1 MKTKIWKV
9 LNAAV
14 FAGFFM
20 MILFTIACDKKES
33 PQPEQEPQVQQIQQ
47 PIPEKKI
54 VLNSPLADIGW
65 HEKDPVSLKS
75 QIQRFFDR
83 AQVEPVD
90 NPIALIQPHAGYVYS
105 GQTAAYGLKS
115 LGKNYKRVIVI
126 GPSHRV
132 AMNEIF
138 SVPNVTHFATELGET
153 EIDTEFVGQL
163 LKYSIF
169 QNILSAH
176 QHEHS
181 VHIHIPLLQYKLG
194 DFKLVP
200 IVAGSCSIETI
211 KKAAAI
217 LRGMVD
223 SQTLVI
229 ASSDFTHYGPNFNY
243 VPFTTDVPEQIKKLD
258 MGSYEHIAALDAEG
272 FLDYKQRTGATI
284 CGAVPIALLLSMLED
299 NTSVKLLNYDTSGRL
314 TGDFRNSVSY
324 LSAVFSGEWPQQKPV
339 DILEGTLSEQDKRNL
354 LTMARKA
361 ILYQLQNKRVPSPS
375 DLGVPISDA
384 MKERRA
390 AFVTI
395 KTPVEI
401 YGRTEL
407 QLRGCI
413 GEIFPRVPLYQS
425 VISNAVNAS
434 QNDPRFRALQMAEY
448 NDIVI
453 EISALTVPK
462 PVARYDEIRVGIDG
476 VVLNKTGRSSVFLP
490 QVAPEQ
496 GWNLEEMLTQ
506 LSRKAGLP
514 GDAWREGAEFL
525 VYQAEVFGEEK

>member
-1 MKTKIWKV
+1 MKTKISKV
-9 LNAAV
+9 LNASV
-14 FAGFFM
+14 FIV
-20 MILFTIACDKKES
+20 MILFTAACDKKES
-33 PQPEQEPQVQQIQQ
+33 QQPEQEPRVQEQITP
-47 PIPEKKI
+47 PIPERKI
-54 VLNSPLADIGW
+54 AVNSPLADIGW
-65 HEKDPVSLKS
+65 HEKDPAALKS
-75 QIQRFFDR
+75 QIQSFFDK
-83 AQVEPVD
+83 AQVEPDENV
-90 NPIALIQPHAGYVYS
+90 IALIQPHAGYVYS

-115 LGKNYKRVIVI
+115 IGTNYKRIIVI

-132 AMNEIF
+132 AMNEVF
-138 SVPNVTHFATELGET
+138 SVPDVTHFGTPFGET

-163 LKYSIF
+163 LKHSVF

-181 VHIHIPLLQYKLG
+181 VHIHIPFLQYKLG

-200 IVAGSCSIETI
+200 IVAGSCSLETI
-211 KKAAAI
+211 KKAASI

-243 VPFTTDVPEQIKKLD
+243 VPFTTDVPEQIEKLD
-258 MGSYEHIAALDAEG
+258 MGAYEHIAALDAEG

-284 CGAVPIALLLSMLED
+284 CGAVPIALLISMLQD
-299 NTSVKLLNYDTSGRL
+299 NTAVKLLNYDTSGRL

-324 LSAVFSGEWPQQKPV
+324 LSAAFSGKWPQKSSV
-339 DILEGTLSEQDKRNL
+339 EISAETLSRQDKQNL

-361 ILYQLQNKRVPSPS
+361 ILYQLENKKVPSRS
-375 DLGVPISDA
+375 DLGVPISKA
-384 MKERRA
+384 MKELRA

-395 KTPVEI
+395 KTPVEM

-413 GEIFPRVPLYQS
+413 GEIFPRVPLYES

-434 QNDPRFRALQMAEY
+434 QNDPRFRPLQMAEY

-476 VVLNKTGRSSVFLP
+476 VVLNKNRRSSVFLP
-490 QVAPEQ
+490 QVATEQ
-496 GWNLEEMLTQ
+496 GWDLEEMLTQ
-506 LSRKAGLP
+506 LARKAGLP